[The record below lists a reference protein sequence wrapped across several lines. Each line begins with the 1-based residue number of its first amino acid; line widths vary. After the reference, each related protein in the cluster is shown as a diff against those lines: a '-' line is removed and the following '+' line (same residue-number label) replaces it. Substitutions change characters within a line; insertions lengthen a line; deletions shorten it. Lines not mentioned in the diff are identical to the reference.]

1 MSSRREARERA
12 MQAVYAFTVGGDDA
26 EHVINTVIQDQLGT
40 DKDIKA
46 FATKLFLKTLDIS
59 DQADTIVE
67 RYTENWELSRIAL
80 IDRILLRI
88 AICEMLHFKDIPPK
102 VTINEAIE
110 VAKRYSTSKS
120 GQFINGILDAILLDF
135 QKEGLLKKS
144 GRGLVGMET
153 IVSRSDDAPNPESAK

>member
-59 DQADTIVE
+59 DQADTFVE

>member
-12 MQAVYAFTVGGDDA
+12 MQAVYAFTIGGDDA
-26 EHVINTVIQDQLGT
+26 EYVMESVIDAQLGT
-40 DKDIKA
+40 DKEAKV
-46 FATKLFLKTLDIS
+46 FAKKLFLRTLDIS
-59 DQADTIVE
+59 DEADAIVE

-88 AICEMLHFKDIPPK
+88 AICEMLHFDDIPPK

-110 VAKRYSTSKS
+110 VAKRYSTNRS

-135 QKEGLLKKS
+135 QKEGRLKKS
-144 GRGLVGMET
+144 GRGLVGMDT
-153 IVSRSDDAPNPESAK
+153 ITKRTDATEE

>member
-12 MQAVYAFTVGGDDA
+12 MQAVYAFTLGGDEA
-26 EHVINTVIQDQLGT
+26 EHVIASVIDSQLGT
-40 DKDIKA
+40 DKEAKT
-46 FATKLFLKTLDIS
+46 FATKLFLRTLDIS
-59 DQADTIVE
+59 DEADVIVE

-88 AICEMLHFKDIPPK
+88 AICEMLHFDDIPPK

-110 VAKRYSTSKS
+110 VAKRYSTTKS

-135 QKEGLLKKS
+135 QKEGRLKKV
-144 GRGLVGMET
+144 GRGLVGMDT
-153 IVSRSDDAPNPESAK
+153 ITKRTESTEE